1 MLLGGMNA
9 SVEWFDPQRGSLDDL
24 AGLITRQTLYGLA
37 TPLED

>member
-24 AGLITRQTLYGLA
+24 AGLITRQTLYGLSN
-37 TPLED
+37 PMKD